1 MKGSLLLMAAAL
13 LLSGCGTS
21 KEQILPPGD
30 STMRTVWQQKTGKTP
45 DHATRQHLQRRGIT
59 DITVSEQT
67 MAGSYPRD
75 AVNDI
80 RQRFPRLPN
89 PDMVIYV
96 FPHLTGGEP
105 VPVPGYS
112 SVFPFYSRVQ
122 YALPGELPEVRRCPA
137 C

>member
-1 MKGSLLLMAAAL
+1 MKGCILLAAAV
-13 LLSGCGTS
+13 LLSGCGTT
-21 KEQILPPGD
+21 KEQILPPGK

-45 DHATRQHLQRRGIT
+45 DHRTRQHLQRRGIT
-59 DITVSEQT
+59 DNATVHRVT
-67 MAGSYPRD
+67 AKHYPRD

-112 SVFPFYSRVQ
+112 SVFPFRSRVQ
-122 YALPGELPEVRRCPA
+122 YALPEVSGCPA

>member
-1 MKGSLLLMAAAL
+1 
-13 LLSGCGTS
+13 
-21 KEQILPPGD
+21 
-30 STMRTVWQQKTGKTP
+30 MRTVWQQKTGKTP

-59 DITVSEQT
+59 DITVSGQT
-67 MAGSYPRD
+67 MAGSYSRD

-96 FPHLTGGEP
+96 FPHLTSGEP
-105 VPVPGYS
+105 VPVPGYRLR
-112 SVFPFYSRVQ
+112 FPFYSRVQ
-122 YALPGELPEVRRCPA
+122 YALPGDLPEVRRCPA

>member
-1 MKGSLLLMAAAL
+1 MKGYTLLIAGLL
-13 LLSGCGTS
+13 LLSGCGSS
-21 KEQILPPGD
+21 KEQILPSGD

-45 DHATRQHLQRRGIT
+45 DHVTRQYLQRRSVT
-59 DITVSEQT
+59 DTTPPRRT
-67 MAGSYPRD
+67 MAKHDIRD
-75 AVNDI
+75 AANEI

-89 PDMVIYV
+89 PDMVIYI

-112 SVFPFYSRVQ
+112 TVFPFYSRVQ
-122 YALPGELPEVRRCPA
+122 YALPGELQEVRGCLA

>member
-1 MKGSLLLMAAAL
+1 
-13 LLSGCGTS
+13 
-21 KEQILPPGD
+21 
-30 STMRTVWQQKTGKTP
+30 
-45 DHATRQHLQRRGIT
+45 
-59 DITVSEQT
+59 

>member
-1 MKGSLLLMAAAL
+1 MKGITLLMAVTL
-13 LLSGCGTS
+13 LLSGCGSS

-45 DHATRQHLQRRGIT
+45 DHVTRQHLQRRGVT
-59 DITVSEQT
+59 DTT
-67 MAGSYPRD
+67 TLRRTTAKHDTRD
-75 AVNDI
+75 AAGEI

-89 PDMVIYV
+89 PDMVIYI

-112 SVFPFYSRVQ
+112 TVFPFYSRVQ
-122 YALPGELPEVRRCPA
+122 YVLPGEWQEVRGCLV

>member
-1 MKGSLLLMAAAL
+1 
-13 LLSGCGTS
+13 
-21 KEQILPPGD
+21 
-30 STMRTVWQQKTGKTP
+30 MRTVWQQKTGKTP
-45 DHATRQHLQRRGIT
+45 DHAIRQHLQRRGI
-59 DITVSEQT
+59 IGINASERT
-67 MAGSYPRD
+67 MAGSYLCD